1 MNKNDKLYKKY
12 DSTELDPRY
21 EKLDSSMLHAD
32 LPYQNVFDVDRVQL
46 IVDTFT
52 KDLLQPLEV
61 SYRDGKYNVIDGK
74 HRLTAIKEIEKTT
87 GIKIP
92 VPCWVHY
99 GKDEKGECELFVQL
113 VKNRRKVSAME
124 IYKAAY
130 EAGNEF
136 AVNFVDTIRKVG
148 FIFDFEDSAK
158 NGRIHM
164 TATPHRIFKELGVDK
179 FEDYLRFLYI
189 TWNGNKDFL
198 GRDFMNGFY
207 EFYKAYRNDIDI
219 LTFSKRL
226 SILTKNEL
234 DTYIGNSKRKNK
246 TKDIANKI
254 FQKYNKNKRLYSS
267 NTLEEKGFFY
277 MD

>member
-1 MNKNDKLYKKY
+1 MNKNKEIMKKY
-12 DSTELDPRY
+12 GNMDSEPRY

-46 IVDTFT
+46 IIDTFT
-52 KDLLQPLEV
+52 KELLQPLEV
-61 SYRDGKYNVIDGK
+61 SYRDGQYNVIDGK
-74 HRLTAIKEIEKTT
+74 HRLTAIKEIEKLT

-99 GKDEKGECELFVQL
+99 GLTEQEECDLFVRL

-136 AVNFVDTIRKVG
+136 TVNFVSAIRKVG
-148 FIFDFEDSAK
+148 FIFDFESSAK

-164 TATPHRIFKELGVDK
+164 TSTPHKIFKELGVAR
-179 FEDYLRFLYI
+179 FEDYLTLLYI
-189 TWNGNKDFL
+189 TWNGDKNFL
-198 GRDFMNGFY
+198 SRDFMNGFY
-207 EFYKAYRNDIDI
+207 EFYKAYRDDIDVKI
-219 LTFSKRL
+219 FEKRL
-226 SILTKNEL
+226 SIFTK
-234 DTYIGNSKRKNK
+234 
-246 TKDIANKI
+246 KDIDDALSMNGKDKSRKIAVKI
-254 FQKYNKNKRLYSS
+254 FQKYNKNKRIYPN
-267 NTLEEKGFFY
+267 NTLGEKGFFF